1 MAYEIEIS
9 DDAKHAFKKLDRRIA
24 QRIYT
29 KLKDIANSTDPF
41 QRVKRLEGVEFFSLR
56 VGDYR
61 VILDLKRNK
70 LIIFVIKIGH
80 RRDVYRGV

>member
-1 MAYEIEIS
+1 MAYTVEIS
-9 DDAKHAFKKLDRRIA
+9 DDAKRAFKKLDKLVA

-29 KLKDIANSTDPF
+29 RLHEISISPDPLEH
-41 QRVKRLEGVEFFSLR
+41 VKRLKGVSFFSLR

-61 VILDLKRNK
+61 VILDIKRNR

-80 RRDVYRGV
+80 RADVYE

>member
-1 MAYEIEIS
+1 MVYDIEIS
-9 DDAKHAFKKLDRRIA
+9 DDAKRAFKKLDRQIA

-29 KLKDIANSTDPF
+29 KLKEVANSTDPF
-41 QRVKRLEGVEFFSLR
+41 QHVKRLTGVEFFSLR

-61 VILDLKRNK
+61 VILDIKRNK

-80 RRDVYRGV
+80 RRDVYREI